1 MKRVYEVRMAR
12 YASSDHTY
20 QVVGRSAEEAIKK
33 ARRAAARDY
42 GVKSDWRCKAVTET
56 GTVIL

>member
-1 MKRVYEVRMAR
+1 MRRVYQVRLGR
-12 YASSDHTY
+12 FASMDHTY

-33 ARRAAARDY
+33 ARRVVIRDS
-42 GVKSDWRCKAVTET
+42 GVKSDWRCKAVSET